1 MKFIDIILGVILVSY
16 CLILNLLSSRKIAF
30 SGAVAAIGVILITY
44 HFIKIRFNENQYF
57 IKGTKIAKIVILTGL
72 IFFAALEAMIVMY
85 PKKNQSNT
93 DYIIVLG
100 AGLSN
105 GNQLSLTLKD
115 RLDAALRCVNDYG
128 DNGYIVVSGGQGT
141 DEYISEAEAMKRY
154 LLEHGFPEEKII
166 TEDKSSNTNENLK
179 FSKNRIQEH
188 SGKNIEDISI
198 KVVTTDFHAIRSDL
212 LARKNGYKNVNF
224 YTSKTVW
231 YLIPVLYSREPAA
244 IVKSFLFD
252 R

>member
-128 DNGYIVVSGGQGT
+128 NNGYIVVSGGQGT

-179 FSKNRIQEH
+179 YSKNRIQEH